1 MAAALRRGACR
12 EKAGVHGLAD
22 AVRSRQGAAPRQP
35 DRDRAAARGAQDAA
49 AALPHQAAPL
59 RRRLPELLRARFA
72 APLLRRDRVREQYH
86 RRAVHR
92 PDPARHTSRR
102 RRVDRHLPV
111 HDRSGHRGHDRAVAR
126 AQAAAR
132 RPGGSGAPGVH
143 RAPHR
148 PDDEPPAQRRAPVV
162 PVKRRILALVHE
174 HLVPPEDTT
183 GIDVLEAEWKMEYDV
198 IETLREM
205 GHEVR
210 VLGVHDDLAGIRPA
224 AGFFEPHIVF
234 NLMEA
239 FAGVTTF
246 DQNVV
251 SYLELLRLRYTG
263 CNPRGLIFARD
274 KALSKKLLAYHR
286 IPVPDFSV
294 VRYGRKAALPK
305 KMHFPLIVKSLFFE
319 ASAGISQA
327 SVVEDDDQLAR
338 RVQFI
343 HESLGTG
350 AIVEQFVDG
359 RELYVGVLGN
369 ERLEALP
376 VREMSFAQ
384 MSANSL
390 RIATERVKWNTQY
403 QKKNGIMTN
412 AAKLDAA
419 AVDHIQRIAERA
431 YRALDLNGYARIDLR
446 MDEEGRAYVLEAN
459 PNPNLAY
466 GEDFAESAET
476 NGISYER
483 LLERIITLG
492 MRWEPARTG

>member
-1 MAAALRRGACR
+1 M
-12 EKAGVHGLAD
+12 
-22 AVRSRQGAAPRQP
+22 
-35 DRDRAAARGAQDAA
+35 
-49 AALPHQAAPL
+49 
-59 RRRLPELLRARFA
+59 
-72 APLLRRDRVREQYH
+72 
-86 RRAVHR
+86 
-92 PDPARHTSRR
+92 
-102 RRVDRHLPV
+102 DRHLSI
-111 HDRSGHRGHDRAVAR
+111 HDRSSHRRHDRAVAR

-132 RPGGSGAPGVH
+132 RPRRPGEAGVH
-143 RAPHR
+143 RP
-148 PDDEPPAQRRAPVV
+148 PDRSDHEPSPKWRTPPV

-183 GIDVLEAEWKMEYDV
+183 GIDILEAEWKMEYDV
-198 IETLREM
+198 IETLREQSQ
-205 GHEVR
+205 EVR
-210 VLGVHDDLAGIRPA
+210 VLGVHDDLTGIRPT
-224 AGFFEPHIVF
+224 AGFLQPHIVF
-234 NLMEA
+234 NLLEA

-359 RELYVGVLGN
+359 RELY
-369 ERLEALP
+369 
-376 VREMSFAQ
+376 
-384 MSANSL
+384 
-390 RIATERVKWNTQY
+390 
-403 QKKNGIMTN
+403 
-412 AAKLDAA
+412 
-419 AVDHIQRIAERA
+419 
-431 YRALDLNGYARIDLR
+431 
-446 MDEEGRAYVLEAN
+446 
-459 PNPNLAY
+459 
-466 GEDFAESAET
+466 
-476 NGISYER
+476 
-483 LLERIITLG
+483 
-492 MRWEPARTG
+492 

>member
-1 MAAALRRGACR
+1 
-12 EKAGVHGLAD
+12 
-22 AVRSRQGAAPRQP
+22 
-35 DRDRAAARGAQDAA
+35 
-49 AALPHQAAPL
+49 
-59 RRRLPELLRARFA
+59 
-72 APLLRRDRVREQYH
+72 
-86 RRAVHR
+86 
-92 PDPARHTSRR
+92 
-102 RRVDRHLPV
+102 
-111 HDRSGHRGHDRAVAR
+111 
-126 AQAAAR
+126 
-132 RPGGSGAPGVH
+132 
-143 RAPHR
+143 
-148 PDDEPPAQRRAPVV
+148 
-162 PVKRRILALVHE
+162 VKRRILALVHE

-198 IETLREM
+198 IETLREL

-224 AGFFEPHIVF
+224 AGFFEPHVVF

-251 SYLELLRLRYTG
+251 SYLELLHLRYTG

-294 VRYGRKAALPK
+294 VRYGRKPVLPK
-305 KMHFPLIVKSLFFE
+305 KMRFPLIVKSLFFE

-327 SVVEDDDQLAR
+327 SVVEDEEQLAR

-350 AIVEQFVDG
+350 AIVEQFIDG

-369 ERLEALP
+369 ERLDVLP
-376 VREMSFAQ
+376 VWEMSFAQ
-384 MSANSL
+384 MAENRW

-419 AVDHIQRIAERA
+419 AIDYIQRIAKRA

>member
-1 MAAALRRGACR
+1 M
-12 EKAGVHGLAD
+12 
-22 AVRSRQGAAPRQP
+22 
-35 DRDRAAARGAQDAA
+35 
-49 AALPHQAAPL
+49 
-59 RRRLPELLRARFA
+59 
-72 APLLRRDRVREQYH
+72 
-86 RRAVHR
+86 
-92 PDPARHTSRR
+92 
-102 RRVDRHLPV
+102 
-111 HDRSGHRGHDRAVAR
+111 
-126 AQAAAR
+126 
-132 RPGGSGAPGVH
+132 
-143 RAPHR
+143 
-148 PDDEPPAQRRAPVV
+148 
-162 PVKRRILALVHE
+162 KRRILALVHE

-294 VRYGRKAALPK
+294 VRYGRKPALPK

-327 SVVEDDDQLAR
+327 SVVEDEEQLDR

-343 HESLGTG
+343 HESLGTA

-369 ERLEALP
+369 ERLDVLP
-376 VREMSFAQ
+376 VWEMSFAQ
-384 MSANSL
+384 MPENRW

-403 QKKNGIMTN
+403 QKRNGIMTN
-412 AAKLDAA
+412 AAKLDTA
-419 AVDHIQRIAERA
+419 AVDHIQRIAKRA